1 MSKPYAP
8 PYSLT
13 TTIVHRVAQIC
24 EALGRFAV
32 ALDASALRLRR
43 INRIHTI
50 QGSLAIE
57 GNTLDVVQITAILD
71 GKRVLAPPRQ
81 IQEVRNAIK
90 AYDRLLPILESL
102 EPELK
107 AVQPPWR
114 ADNEANLLEAHATL
128 MTGLQ
133 DAPGQYRDGGVGVM
147 AGTQII
153 HMAPPASRVP
163 HLMQDLL
170 AWLKTTKEHPLILSA
185 VFHYEFEFIHPFS
198 DGNGR
203 MGRLWQSLI
212 LSQWQSVFAQIPVES
227 LIFEHQ
233 QAYYDAIQRSTQNA
247 DCAVFIEFMLDMIA
261 QALPTAAPQVSP
273 QVTPQVVEL
282 VHVLVG
288 EMARDELQLTLGLRD
303 RKSFV
308 ARYLKPA
315 LAAGL
320 VEYTRPEQP
329 TSRLQKYRLSNAG
342 HRMAGKR

>member
-8 PYSLT
+8 PYTLSS
-13 TTIVHRVAQIC
+13 TIVHRVAEIC
-24 EALGRFAV
+24 EALGRFAA
-32 ALDASALRLRR
+32 ALDVSAVRLRR

-57 GNTLDVVQITAILD
+57 GNTLDVAQITAILD

-90 AYDRLLPILESL
+90 AYDRLLPILEPL
-102 EPELK
+102 HPDRK

-114 ADNEANLLEAHATL
+114 AESEADLLEAHATL
-128 MTGLQ
+128 MAGLL
-133 DAPGQYRDGGVGVM
+133 DAPGNYRDGGVGVM
-147 AGTQII
+147 AGTCVI
-153 HMAPPASRVP
+153 HMAPPASRVV

-170 AWLKTTKEHPLILSA
+170 GWVKSTNEHPLIVSA

-212 LSQWQSVFAQIPVES
+212 LSQWNPVFAQIPVES
-227 LIFEHQ
+227 LIHEHQ
-233 QAYYDAIQRSTQNA
+233 QAYYNAIQRSTQNA
-247 DCAVFIEFMLDMIA
+247 DSAAFIEFMLDMIA
-261 QALPTAAPQVSP
+261 QALPTATPQVSP
-273 QVTPQVVEL
+273 QVSPQVAEL
-282 VHVLVG
+282 IHVLVG
-288 EMARDELQLTLGLRD
+288 EMKRDELQLALGLLD

-329 TSRLQKYRLSNAG
+329 TSRLQKYRLSSAG
-342 HRMAGKR
+342 QRMAGK